1 MTATPVPADL
11 ARLAPPD
18 LPLPDLFRRA
28 CEAGA
33 DALGVERAGVW
44 MLVNDGKLLRCVALF
59 ERSARRHGKGSAVPV
74 ADCPAYLRAVAAA
87 PALAC
92 PDAPADPRTA
102 ELNGPYLRP
111 HGITAVL
118 DAPLVRDGR
127 LVGVVCHEHT
137 GGRREWT
144 ADELRFVRAVADLLA
159 DRMAAAEAALRTRQ
173 APDPTPFPATAPRSS
188 AGLGHDLRNA
198 LAEVRA
204 HAELI
209 ALTPDLPAA
218 VPPRVEKLTAAADR
232 GVGLL
237 RRLLSPERMQEETRE
252 HEPLPPR

>member
-33 DALGVERAGVW
+33 DALGVDRAGVW
-44 MLVNDGKLLRCVALF
+44 MLVNDGKLLRSVALF
-59 ERSARRHGKGSAVPV
+59 ERPARRHGKGSAVPV
-74 ADCPAYLRAVAAA
+74 AGCPGFLRAVAAA

-102 ELNGPYLRP
+102 ELADPYLRP
-111 HGITAVL
+111 HGIAAVL
-118 DAPLVRDGR
+118 HAPLVRDGR
-127 LVGVVCHEHT
+127 LAGVVAFEQV

-144 ADELRFVRAVADLLA
+144 ADEARFARAVADLLT
-159 DRMAAAEAALRTRQ
+159 DRMAAAESALRARQ
-173 APDPTPFPATAPRSS
+173 TPDPTPFPATAPRSS

-237 RRLLSPERMQEETRE
+237 RRLLDHGRATEETRE